1 MVNKSVTWDRDRATE
16 HPLFVVFR
24 VVSALHLSHPGW
36 RIDFLDRSAS
46 PCIPF
51 GMSKVTHLTTDEH
64 GGPNRRRLHLRE
76 ISGDAEAPLG
86 NVGQELRAARL
97 RRGDDLAAVS
107 RVLKIRKFHLDAL
120 EEDKFEKLPGR
131 AYAVGFVRA
140 YAEYLGLDAVAA
152 VERFK
157 EETAGRSDGTYQITL
172 VPDADER
179 RLPHGWLIIV
189 GVLVAIIGY
198 AGYHLAISAD
208 ALLRQPVAPVP
219 ARIAPRPPVATFT
232 RPVLPHSTP
241 AAASHNPATTAPSTA
256 SAGAAGA
263 SSQVAASRP
272 AFSAAATSGS
282 GASTAGLPT
291 TGTAA
296 TPGTAASATP
306 NAQLAGLPKGQEYG
320 SQNKNA
326 RVILHA
332 KALTR
337 VLVQGP
343 DGTVFINRVLHPG
356 DSYRVPDKVGLTLT
370 TPNGAAVA
378 LELDGQEV
386 GVAGKDGQV
395 TEALPLDP
403 QAITDRYNGGAPRQ
417 GG

>member
-1 MVNKSVTWDRDRATE
+1 
-16 HPLFVVFR
+16 
-24 VVSALHLSHPGW
+24 
-36 RIDFLDRSAS
+36 
-46 PCIPF
+46 
-51 GMSKVTHLTTDEH
+51 MSKVTHLTTDEH

-76 ISGDAEAPLG
+76 ISGDAEAALG

-107 RVLKIRKFHLDAL
+107 RVLKIRKDHLDAL

-131 AYAVGFVRA
+131 AYAVGFVRS
-140 YAEYLGLDAVAA
+140 YAEYLGLDPVAA

-172 VPDADER
+172 VPDTDER

-189 GVLVAIIGY
+189 GVLVVIIGY
-198 AGYHLAISAD
+198 AAYRLAISAD
-208 ALLRQPVAPVP
+208 ALLSQPVAPVP
-219 ARIAPRPPVATFT
+219 ARMAPRPPVATFT
-232 RPVLPHSTP
+232 RPALPHPIQTATARSPTM
-241 AAASHNPATTAPSTA
+241 AATASVNTGAAS
-256 SAGAAGA
+256 GQG
-263 SSQVAASRP
+263 ASRP
-272 AFSAAATSGS
+272 PGAPTAKAAAATSG
-282 GASTAGLPT
+282 ASTTALPA
-291 TGTAA
+291 TGAA
-296 TPGTAASATP
+296 PAPGTAPPASAPP

-320 SQNKNA
+320 TQNKGA
-326 RVILHA
+326 RVVLHA

-370 TPNGAAVA
+370 TPDGAAVA
-378 LELDGQEV
+378 LELDGQDA

-403 QAITDRYNGGAPRQ
+403 QAITDRYNGGSPRQ